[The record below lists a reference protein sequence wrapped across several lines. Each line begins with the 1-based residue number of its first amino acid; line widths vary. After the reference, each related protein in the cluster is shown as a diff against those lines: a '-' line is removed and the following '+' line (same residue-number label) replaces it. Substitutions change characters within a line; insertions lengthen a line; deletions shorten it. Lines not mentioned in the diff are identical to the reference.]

1 MSDIKKTIKISDY
14 QDIRIPDEFE
24 LNNNI
29 KNLLE
34 LSASNNINIF
44 NNKKKTKLKTK
55 KSIIKDCKKLKK
67 LKIIEFSKELS
78 NITENETDTNII
90 KKKNSKYIDN
100 IESIDSIINI
110 IDKNDSELDIL
121 NNILSKST
129 EEEYIETYSNS

>member
-1 MSDIKKTIKISDY
+1 MSDIKKIIKISDY
-14 QDIRIPDEFE
+14 QDIKLPDEFK

-34 LSASNNINIF
+34 LSVSNNINLF
-44 NNKKKTKLKTK
+44 NNKKKTKLKNK

-90 KKKNSKYIDN
+90 KQKNNKYISN

-110 IDKNDSELDIL
+110 IDNNDSELDIL

-129 EEEYIETYSNS
+129 EEDYIETFSNN